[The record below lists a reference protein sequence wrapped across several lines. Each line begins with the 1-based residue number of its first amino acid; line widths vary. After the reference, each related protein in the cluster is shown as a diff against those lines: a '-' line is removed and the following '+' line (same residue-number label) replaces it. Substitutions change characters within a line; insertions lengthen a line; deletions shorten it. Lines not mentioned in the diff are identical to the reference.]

1 MTPLPSGKPT
11 QDQNHSH
18 ITITNQ
24 LDALDQFNRKGRH
37 SCAWRLQ
44 LPLIEKDHCLVVT
57 ARNHYT
63 APLAQRVVLEL
74 EESLMTTVD
83 ISGTSY
89 SASHNLKQ
97 DSLLTS
103 LDHFQTEIVE
113 MTSLSNK
120 QRKNQKERNNNVTH
134 S

>member
-1 MTPLPSGKPT
+1 MTPLSSGKPT

-37 SCAWRLQ
+37 SCTWRQ
-44 LPLIEKDHCLVVT
+44 LLPWIEKDHRLVVT
-57 ARNHYT
+57 ARTHYT

-74 EESLMTTVD
+74 EESLIITVD

-97 DSLLTS
+97 DSLLTA
-103 LDHFQTEIVE
+103 LDQFQTEIAE
-113 MTSLSNK
+113 MTSLRNTQS
-120 QRKNQKERNNNVTH
+120 KNQMERNNTVTH